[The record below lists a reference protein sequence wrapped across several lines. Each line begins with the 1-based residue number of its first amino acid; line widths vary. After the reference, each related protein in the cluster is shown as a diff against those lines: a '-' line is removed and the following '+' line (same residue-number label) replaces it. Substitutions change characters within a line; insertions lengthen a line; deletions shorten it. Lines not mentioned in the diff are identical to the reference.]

1 MHFFLSSPRNYKGVK
16 AEAWSYANYRWFFI
30 KQQFQVCFLKELH
43 LLLHFLHQDRGGQPA
58 GKQKEQRWPEAN

>member
-30 KQQFQVCFLKELH
+30 KQQFQVCFFKELH
-43 LLLHFLHQDRGGQPA
+43 FLLHFLHQDRGG
-58 GKQKEQRWPEAN
+58 